1 MRESRPTARVT
12 RKPANLLPSDVPHP
26 LAIEE
31 RDDAILADLEDGAEP
46 AGRKSSRCTCAFD
59 NLAAVGQILG
69 WKVAENRAS
78 SQQLPLPGDDR
89 GAVERGQ
96 RGEHAGVEVHDRPA
110 LQQMQQ
116 V

>member
-12 RKPANLLPSDVPHP
+12 RKPANDLPSDVPHP

-46 AGRKSSRCTCAFD
+46 AGRKSGRCTCPFD
-59 NLAAVGQILG
+59 NLAAIGHIFG

-78 SQQLPLPGDDR
+78 RQELPVAGDDR

-96 RGEHAGVEVHDRPA
+96 RGEDAGVEVRDRPA
-110 LQQMQQ
+110 
-116 V
+116 